1 MAARIRTTSNAPRM
15 TAARSGFTIV
25 ELGVS
30 ILVIAI
36 LIGLLLVG
44 LNRMSRTAQSGAE
57 RANVIALRIAV
68 EQFKNDFG
76 FAPPLVKDGIIYPPP
91 APPADPYATSPL
103 MSSGG
108 RNFVDV
114 YRSDIAS
121 DVEFLQGDSGN
132 PDMRFSVY
140 SLPYYLIGVL
150 DADYD
155 GKDGLGFREPERDG
169 TFRKAGGRLFDPL
182 FDAAGDSDRLVEV
195 DRDEGRFELRDRNGV
210 AYRYYRW
217 LPVEREADMSV
228 TELRRVPRLLGDPAD
243 NIALRDAEYAIVA
256 SGPNRVFGDRATE
269 TQEELEAELGRGKT
283 IDQLE
288 AEGRADNVVE
298 VGR

>member
-1 MAARIRTTSNAPRM
+1 MAAQTRTSRASI
-15 TAARSGFTIV
+15 AAASRSGFTII

-44 LNRMSRTAQSGAE
+44 LNSMSRSAQSGAE
-57 RANVIALRIAV
+57 RANVIAMRIAV

-76 FAPPLVKDGIIYPPP
+76 FAPPLVKDGLTYPGGGT
-91 APPADPYATSPL
+91 AGVPL
-103 MSSGG
+103 GTLAG
-108 RNFVDV
+108 QNAALV
-114 YRSDIAS
+114 YRTD
-121 DVEFLQGDSGN
+121 DPTGMDQEFLRGDSGN
-132 PDMRFSVY
+132 PDLRFSVY

-155 GKDGLGFREPERDG
+155 GADGSGFREPTRFG
-169 TFRKAGGRLFDPL
+169 TFRQAGGRLTDPL
-182 FDAAGDSDRLVEV
+182 FDAAGDADRLVEV
-195 DRDEGRFELRDRNGV
+195 NADEGRFELRDRNGIS
-210 AYRYYRW
+210 YRYYRW
-217 LPVEREADMSV
+217 LPDESAAGKTV
-228 TELRRVPRLLGDPAD
+228 TDLRNVPALLGDPAD

-256 SGPNRVFGDRATE
+256 AGPNRVFGDRATE
-269 TQEELEAELGRGKT
+269 TQEELEDELGRGKT

-288 AEGRADNVVE
+288 AEGREDNVVE

>member
-1 MAARIRTTSNAPRM
+1 MNAS
-15 TAARSGFTIV
+15 RSGFTIV

-44 LNRMSRTAQSGAE
+44 LNRVSRSAQSGAE
-57 RANVIALRIAV
+57 QANVIAMRIAV

-76 FAPPLVKDGIIYPPP
+76 FAPPLVKDGLTYPGGTPT
-91 APPADPYATSPL
+91 TSPL
-103 MSSGG
+103 VSSGS
-108 RNFVDV
+108 RNYVDV
-114 YRSDIAS
+114 YRSDVAS
-121 DVEFLQGDSGN
+121 DVEFLQGGVAGME
-132 PDMRFSVY
+132 DMRFSVY

-155 GKDGLGFREPERDG
+155 GKDGLGFREPDRDG

-182 FDAAGDSDRLVEV
+182 FDATADSDRLVEV
-195 DRDEGRFELRDRNGV
+195 DREEGRFELRDRNGV

-217 LPVEREADMSV
+217 LPIESSAASDV
-228 TELRRVPRLLGDPAD
+228 TDLRRVPSLLGDPAD

-256 SGPNRVFGDRATE
+256 SGPNRVFGDLSTE
-269 TQEELEAELGRGKT
+269 RPEDLEAELGRGKS
-283 IDQLE
+283 DAELA